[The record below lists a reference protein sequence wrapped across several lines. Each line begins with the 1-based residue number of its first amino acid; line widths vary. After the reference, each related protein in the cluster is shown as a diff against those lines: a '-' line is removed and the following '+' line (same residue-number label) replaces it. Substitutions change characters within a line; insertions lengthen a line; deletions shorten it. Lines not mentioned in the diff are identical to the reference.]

1 MVGITLRAVLDTS
14 VLAAALRSRRGASF
28 ALLSAVGRSRL
39 IPLAT
44 PALFLEYEAVLK
56 RPEQR
61 AASGFS
67 VAEIDTLLRA
77 MAGVIEAVE
86 VHIAW
91 RPQLRDPDDELV
103 FEAAINGRAEALVT
117 HNIKDFVEAAPRFG
131 LRVARPAEI
140 VQELEL

>member
-1 MVGITLRAVLDTS
+1 M
-14 VLAAALRSRRGASF
+14 
-28 ALLSAVGRSRL
+28 